1 MNYGSFCKKTTQVIK
16 KKHIMQNYFSFRA
29 SHIYPGAFRAA
40 HISGVYNSFA
50 DHAVPSETS
59 NR

>member
-1 MNYGSFCKKTTQVIK
+1 
-16 KKHIMQNYFSFRA
+16 MQNYFSFRA